1 MGVQYNPSIVTN
13 GLVLCLDAAN
23 NKSVPKNNILS
34 TWTDYN
40 SNQANYEILGPYSIK
55 LKNTSTGWVGY
66 FPATVL
72 STGKYI
78 ITFTYYSDSDG
89 SSLVLDNDGIMDN
102 TYNTTL
108 TTNISPQTY
117 TGSVDVSTTGL
128 IQHYFR
134 RNGGGNIF
142 VTNVS
147 YFKLE
152 TTWTDLLGTGN
163 NGTLTNGPTY
173 SSANGGSIVFDGT
186 NDYVSASNTSL
197 VHRTSNWAYSCWV
210 NFNGTPS
217 LGTIF
222 ENGSWT
228 SCLLIRFETNGISI
242 YSMSSYWGKFTL
254 TPTLNTWYKLDFIR
268 NGNSIDFYLNGTYSQ
283 SLSFTADIQ
292 PSSNLFI
299 GMSQHAAGQCFN
311 GRIAQTQIYN
321 RALTASEVQQNFNA
335 LRGRF
340 GI

>member
-1 MGVQYNPSIVTN
+1 MAVYYNTGRIITD
-13 GLVLCLDAAN
+13 GLVLALDAGNTKSYPVRNFVSAKIYSVFNSSLRSSNYTVQYSDDNSNWTTAFSGVASN
-23 NKSVPKNNILS
+23 NTSCGIQQNTGSGNGSYGFHRYWRYVEGSAVTLHHPRVSRIILTDINGS
-34 TWTDYN
+34 DYN
-40 SNQANYEILGPYSIK
+40 LVVY
-55 LKNTSTGWVGY
+55 TSDNC
-66 FPATVL
+66 
-72 STGKYI
+72 
-78 ITFTYYSDSDG
+78 SDSG
-89 SSLVLDNDGIMDN
+89 TYVVGTVSSD
-102 TYNTTL
+102 
-108 TTNISPQTY
+108 
-117 TGSVDVSTTGL
+117 
-128 IQHYFR
+128 F
-134 RNGGGNIF
+134 GG
-142 VTNVS
+142 
-147 YFKLE
+147 

-197 VHRTSNWAYSCWV
+197 VHRTSNWSYSCWV

-299 GMSQHAAGQCFN
+299 GMSQHSAGQCFN

-321 RALTASEVQQNFNA
+321 RALTASEIQQNFNA

>member
-1 MGVQYNPSIVTN
+1 MAVYYNTGRIITD
-13 GLVLCLDAAN
+13 GLVLALDAGNTKSYPVRNFVSAKIYSVFNSSLRSSNYTVQYSDDNSNWTTAFSGVASN
-23 NKSVPKNNILS
+23 NTSCGIQQNTGSGNGSYGFHRYWRYVEGSAVTLHHPRVSRIILTDINGS
-34 TWTDYN
+34 DYN
-40 SNQANYEILGPYSIK
+40 LVVY
-55 LKNTSTGWVGY
+55 TSDNC
-66 FPATVL
+66 
-72 STGKYI
+72 
-78 ITFTYYSDSDG
+78 SDSG
-89 SSLVLDNDGIMDN
+89 TYVVGTVSSD
-102 TYNTTL
+102 
-108 TTNISPQTY
+108 
-117 TGSVDVSTTGL
+117 
-128 IQHYFR
+128 F
-134 RNGGGNIF
+134 GG
-142 VTNVS
+142 
-147 YFKLE
+147 

-197 VHRTSNWAYSCWV
+197 VHRTSNWSYSCWV

-228 SCLLIRFETNGISI
+228 SCLLIRFETNGITI
-242 YSMSSYWGKFTL
+242 YSMGSYWGKFTL

-321 RALTASEVQQNFNA
+321 RALTASEIQQNFNA

>member
-1 MGVQYNPSIVTN
+1 MGVAYNPSIVTN

-23 NKSVPKNNILS
+23 TKSYP
-34 TWTDYN
+34 
-40 SNQANYEILGPYSIK
+40 
-55 LKNTSTGWVGY
+55 
-66 FPATVL
+66 
-72 STGKYI
+72 
-78 ITFTYYSDSDG
+78 G
-89 SSLVLDNDGIMDN
+89 SG
-102 TYNTTL
+102 
-108 TTNISPQTY
+108 
-117 TGSVDVSTTGL
+117 
-128 IQHYFR
+128 
-134 RNGGGNIF
+134 
-142 VTNVS
+142 
-147 YFKLE
+147 

-242 YSMSSYWGKFTL
+242 YSMGSYWGKFTL

-321 RALTASEVQQNFNA
+321 RALTSTEIQQNFNA